1 MLGRMF
7 DPIRH
12 ALFVVSD
19 DEVFRSINRVLRS
32 CGMAVHR
39 IAGVESAMSVAES
52 IEFDLIVVALPIDG
66 TLGQFLKVMRAD
78 GSPCRGIG
86 ILVVAPPDHMDEALS
101 HLHRGAN
108 RVVRGDA
115 DSREMAAAVGAL
127 TGVADRL
134 PLRTIV
140 QLNVRLGEARRRVMC
155 QTENLSLSGLLIRGS
170 RSYPPGTRFD
180 FEFSVPGLP
189 RPIRGVGEVVRHTRR
204 PGEHVEGF
212 GATFVSFATDS
223 QRALEHYLN
232 QPIA

>member
-155 QTENLSLSGLLIRGS
+155 QTENLSLSGAVDPWQSFLPARHSVRLRVFGSGSSASDPRRRRG
-170 RSYPPGTRFD
+170 GTSHPQAR
-180 FEFSVPGLP
+180 
-189 RPIRGVGEVVRHTRR
+189 
-204 PGEHVEGF
+204 
-212 GATFVSFATDS
+212 
-223 QRALEHYLN
+223 
-232 QPIA
+232 